1 MDTIQN
7 NNFFSSEN
15 QHQINSPNFLENNTN
30 YPENNNNHNLNLNRI
45 EKKEIKNSF
54 LKKPIIP
61 TRTIPYFFLQDYLSD
76 SILKFD
82 QCEIPFHK
90 IIISTAS
97 DFFFEYF
104 KTSKNPNEKTEVN
117 LPEYI
122 KSSLCEE
129 INKKE
134 IIENIFKYCY
144 HNQDI
149 NSIEESITKNNV
161 FNYVEMSHC
170 LQIKSLN
177 ENLEKIIIKKFLN
190 EENVVKICEE
200 SILFEMEEV
209 HKQCKENIKK
219 NLGNIRDAKKEL
231 TALKYDTFKDIISSD
246 EIDVENEK
254 EICDLV
260 IEYIK
265 FRREIPEEI
274 QEIKEINND
283 INTNTE
289 KINQEEN
296 KENQEQNVDNN
307 ENNEQIPENQENKEN
322 KENNEN
328 IEEKKDEEK
337 KEEINIDIIENNDN
351 NENDPYIIWNN
362 HLEELK
368 KNSIKK
374 RLTPEEERVLIS
386 CIRLSFLSHA
396 DLIILN
402 NEPIMDNF
410 KDLIMQGLS
419 ARLDTYENANE
430 KNIIIN
436 LKPRKYLRQKK
447 ESIHAEINN
456 VNDNLVMNEENKNT
470 NRYRLKNEEPGKIN
484 KFNDPRNFAYNQ
496 KIKNK
501 NFERNLM
508 GEDNSINNKKNMNYN
523 NEINKNENN
532 FEEYNE
538 QNNNINI
545 NDINESNSN
554 YLGAEVLN
562 IDEINSMN
570 RKRKNQNQ
578 NNPYQ
583 TKTQSPL
590 PYSPQD
596 QKFLRNNIQ
605 DKNKTPINSLRPP
618 IFKYNYD
625 FDENGALYY
634 LGTLGKKYIYRN
646 PHELNLVKAFASSLS
661 KGEISDFVGRNLV
674 NLRTENEEF
683 SFFGVDLGQ
692 NRRLIPSAYSLRN
705 RNSSTHVLLCWELE
719 GSNDKINFEVLD
731 TRIFWSENYDI
742 NKKLERERN
751 LLIEPGCTSTW
762 GISKKVRE
770 KCPEGFRYF
779 LIKQIDKNSNGSYN
793 LTNSGFELYGEA
805 KGGGWLFD

>member
-15 QHQINSPNFLENNTN
+15 QQQINSPNFFENNTN
-30 YPENNNNHNLNLNRI
+30 YPENNTNINLNLNRP
-45 EKKEIKNSF
+45 EKKEIKNPF
-54 LKKPIIP
+54 LEKPTIP
-61 TRTIPYFFLQDYLSD
+61 NRTLPYFFLQDYLSD
-76 SILKFD
+76 TILKLE
-82 QCEIPFHK
+82 QNEIPFHK

-104 KTSKNPNEKTEVN
+104 KTLKNPYEKTEVN

-122 KSSLCEE
+122 KSSLSEE
-129 INKKE
+129 INNKE

-149 NSIEESITKNNV
+149 NSIEESITKDNV

-177 ENLEKIIIKKFLN
+177 ENLEKIIIKNFLN
-190 EENVVKICEE
+190 EENIVKICEE
-200 SILFEMEEV
+200 SLLFEMEEV
-209 HKQCKENIKK
+209 HKQCKENILK
-219 NLGNIRDAKKEL
+219 NLGNIKDAKKEL
-231 TALKYDTFKDIISSD
+231 TMLKYDTFKDIISSD
-246 EIDVENEK
+246 ELDAESEK
-254 EICDLV
+254 DICDLV

-274 QEIKEINND
+274 QEINND
-283 INTNTE
+283 INKDTE
-289 KINQEEN
+289 KINQEE
-296 KENQEQNVDNN
+296 KQENQEQKADND
-307 ENNEQIPENQENKEN
+307 EQIPENQENNE
-322 KENNEN
+322 ENNEN
-328 IEEKKDEEK
+328 IEEKKEEEQ
-337 KEEINIDIIENNDN
+337 KEEINIENKENN
-351 NENDPYIIWNN
+351 NENDPYILWKN

-374 RLTPEEERVLIS
+374 RLTPEEERILVS

-396 DLIILN
+396 DLISLN

-447 ESIHAEINN
+447 ESIQVGINN
-456 VNDNLVMNEENKNT
+456 ENNNLISNEENNNT
-470 NRYRLKNEEPGKIN
+470 KRNRPRIEEPGKIN
-484 KFNDPRNFAYNQ
+484 KFNDPRNFAFNQ
-496 KIKNK
+496 NLKNK
-501 NFERNLM
+501 NFEQNLM
-508 GEDNSINNKKNMNYN
+508 GEDISSNNKKYMNYN
-523 NEINKNENN
+523 NQLNKDEND

-562 IDEINSMN
+562 VEEINSMN
-570 RKRKNQNQ
+570 KKLKNQNQ
-578 NNPYQ
+578 NRPFQ
-583 TKTQSPL
+583 AQSQSPL
-590 PYSPQD
+590 PYPPQD
-596 QKFLRNNIQ
+596 QNFLKNNIQ
-605 DKNKTPINSLRPP
+605 DKNKMPTTSSRLP

-646 PHELNLVKAFASSLS
+646 PHELNLVKVFASSIS
-661 KGEISDFVGRNLV
+661 KGEKSDFVGRNLV

-692 NRRLIPSAYSLRN
+692 NRRLVPSAYSLRN

-770 KCPEGFRYF
+770 RSPEGFRYF

-805 KGGGWLFD
+805 KGSGWLFN